1 MPVDSLNSMR
11 MSALLLDRLTT
22 ILITRTQLRA
32 QHRKLGVYLMDS
44 REFAKTLEKQVA
56 DFCQTLD
63 AKLPAYSYIPLDSD
77 EARIKVMQSRLFNEI
92 RAGEIFGGWLKST
105 PELDVKK
112 TLAEAVHEEYI
123 HAGYLEE
130 ALKSKGAVPYE
141 YKPLP
146 AQMAMFNAFEGLT
159 DTVERIAAFP
169 MAGEGVADYLIGKSL
184 NVGTVPAWVTGPY
197 QKIHEDEEEHGNYP
211 FEILVKYATTPEKQ
225 ERAARAVAMS
235 LILRRQYFD
244 NLDRWVNEDKMY

>member
-1 MPVDSLNSMR
+1 
-11 MSALLLDRLTT
+11 
-22 ILITRTQLRA
+22 
-32 QHRKLGVYLMDS
+32 MDS
-44 REFAKTLEKQVA
+44 REFAGSLQKQVA
-56 DFCQTLD
+56 EFCKSLD
-63 AKLPAYSYIPLDSD
+63 GKLPAYSYIPLTTD

-112 TLAEAVHEEYI
+112 TLAEAAHEEYE
-123 HAGYLEE
+123 HAGFLEE
-130 ALKSKGAVPYE
+130 ALRGKGATPYD

-169 MAGEGVADYLIGKSL
+169 MAGEGVADYLIAKSL
-184 NVGTVPAWVTGPY
+184 QAGSVPTWVTAPY
-197 QKIHEDEEEHGNYP
+197 KRIHEDEAEHGNYP
-211 FEILVKYATTPEKQ
+211 FEILARYATTAERQ

-235 LILRRQYFD
+235 LVLRRAYFD
-244 NLDRWVNEDKMY
+244 NLDRWVFEGKSY

>member
-1 MPVDSLNSMR
+1 
-11 MSALLLDRLTT
+11 
-22 ILITRTQLRA
+22 
-32 QHRKLGVYLMDS
+32 MDS
-44 REFAKTLEKQVA
+44 REFAKTMEQQVA
-56 DFCQTLD
+56 DFCKNLE
-63 AKLPAYSYIPLDSD
+63 AKLPAYSYIPLTT
-77 EARIKVMQSRLFNEI
+77 EEMRVKVMQSRLFNEI

-112 TLAEAVHEEYI
+112 TLAEATHEEYV

-130 ALKSKGAVPYE
+130 ALRAKGAVPYA

-146 AQMAMFNAFEGLT
+146 AQMAMFNSFEGLT

-169 MAGEGVADYLIGKSL
+169 MAGEGVADYLIAKSL
-184 NVGTVPAWVTGPY
+184 KAGTVPAWVTDPY

-211 FEILVKYATTPEKQ
+211 FAILVKYATTTEKQ

-235 LILRRQYFD
+235 LVLRKQYFD
-244 NLDRWVNEDKMY
+244 NLDRWVYENKWY

>member
-1 MPVDSLNSMR
+1 
-11 MSALLLDRLTT
+11 
-22 ILITRTQLRA
+22 
-32 QHRKLGVYLMDS
+32 MDS

-56 DFCQTLD
+56 DFCETLNN
-63 AKLPAYSYIPLDSD
+63 KLPAYSYIPLDSD

-112 TLAEAVHEEYI
+112 TLAEAVHEEYA

-235 LILRRQYFD
+235 LILRHQYFD

>member
-1 MPVDSLNSMR
+1 
-11 MSALLLDRLTT
+11 
-22 ILITRTQLRA
+22 
-32 QHRKLGVYLMDS
+32 MDS
-44 REFAKTLEKQVA
+44 REFAKSIEKQVA
-56 DFCQTLD
+56 DFCKNLD
-63 AKLPAYSYIPLDSD
+63 ANLPAYSFIPLTTD
-77 EARIKVMQSRLFNEI
+77 EMRIKVMQSRLFNEI

-112 TLAEAVHEEYI
+112 TLAEATHEEYE
-123 HAGYLEE
+123 HAGFLEE
-130 ALKSKGAVPYE
+130 ALRSKGAAPHD

-169 MAGEGVADYLIGKSL
+169 MAGEGVADYLIAKSL
-184 NVGTVPAWVTGPY
+184 NAGTVPSWVTAPY
-197 QKIHEDEEEHGNYP
+197 QRIHEDEQEHGNYP

-235 LILRRQYFD
+235 LDLRRAYFD
-244 NLDRWVNEDKMY
+244 NLDRWVFEGTLY

>member
-1 MPVDSLNSMR
+1 
-11 MSALLLDRLTT
+11 
-22 ILITRTQLRA
+22 
-32 QHRKLGVYLMDS
+32 MDS
-44 REFAKTLEKQVA
+44 REFAKILERQVA
-56 DFCQTLD
+56 DFCETLNT
-63 AKLPAYSYIPLDSD
+63 KLPAYSYIPLDSD

-112 TLAEAVHEEYI
+112 TLAEAVHEEYV

-130 ALKSKGAVPYE
+130 ALKAKGAVPYE

-211 FEILVKYATTPEKQ
+211 FEILVKYATTSEKQ

-235 LILRRQYFD
+235 LLLRRQYFD
-244 NLDRWVNEDKMY
+244 NLDRWVLEDKLY

>member
-1 MPVDSLNSMR
+1 
-11 MSALLLDRLTT
+11 
-22 ILITRTQLRA
+22 
-32 QHRKLGVYLMDS
+32 MDS
-44 REFAKTLEKQVA
+44 REFAKTIQKQVV
-56 DFCQTLD
+56 DFCHTLD
-63 AKLPAYSYIPLDSD
+63 AKLPAYSYIPLQSD

-112 TLAEAVHEEYI
+112 TLAEAVHEEYV

-130 ALKSKGAVPYE
+130 ALKEKGAIPYD
-141 YKPLP
+141 YKPVP

-169 MAGEGVADYLIGKSL
+169 MAGEGVADYLIAKSL
-184 NVGTVPAWVTGPY
+184 KSGTVPGWVTGPY

-225 ERAARAVAMS
+225 EGAARAVAMS
-235 LILRRQYFD
+235 LVLRRQYFD
-244 NLDRWVNEDKMY
+244 NLDRWVFEDKMY